1 MGRSQETFGK
11 KEREKKRQK
20 KKEEKARRKEE
31 RKANAEDK
39 GDNITYMDVY
49 GNFHDTPP
57 EQAEKVKAKDISL
70 NMERVEAAPEDD
82 GLRKGT
88 VTHFNHSKGYGF
100 IKDKKSGQSIFVHVN
115 ALEEEVI
122 EGNLVSFETMKGPKG
137 PNAVKV
143 KVIR

>member
-11 KEREKKRQK
+11 KEREKKRAK
-20 KKEEKARRKEE
+20 KREEKARRKEE

-57 EQAEKVKAKDISL
+57 EAAEKVKAKDISL
-70 NMERVEAAPEDD
+70 DMQRVEEEGLDD

-88 VTHFNHSKGYGF
+88 VTHFNDSKGYGF
-100 IKDKKSGQSIFVHVN
+100 IKDKKTGQSIFVHIN
-115 ALEEEVI
+115 AVEEEI
-122 EGNLVSFETMKGPKG
+122 REGNLVSFETMKGPKG
-137 PNAVKV
+137 PNAVNV
-143 KVIR
+143 KVVR